1 MVFGYMDFKTR
12 TRIITTRVKLVLNKM
27 QIIYNQTL
35 QYPNQTQNDTFGYLN
50 AWET

>member
-50 AWET
+50 ACET